1 MLALYRPDISELLDR
16 AAWPLYRHA
25 QVYEHLLHLPLHPF
39 SEATSLPTEAR
50 AALETLGCSTL
61 GLLERR
67 VAPDGTSKLL
77 LAGRDGRAVEA
88 VLMRYKGRV
97 TVCVSSQVGCPV
109 GCLFCA
115 TGGMGFHRNLST
127 AEIVDQIRTALV
139 IASGEDCRV
148 SNVVYM
154 GMGEPL
160 LNLKAV
166 VDSIR
171 VLTDPRGIGL
181 AHRAISVSTVG
192 IPSGM
197 IRLGRAEPQVN
208 LALSLHAPD
217 DDTRSLLIPDRY
229 RHPLAEVL
237 HAAWEHFA
245 LTRRKLL
252 IEYVLIRG
260 VNDSPQHAR
269 ALAQLLRGHVVTVNL
284 LAWNPISRGRDAERR
299 ENAGARASRFQPST
313 PAAIAAF
320 RETLV
325 AHHVETVVRRSKG
338 GTIQGACGQL
348 AGKRAPGGEVSSG
361 DASEDV
367 ATAGLSTDTN

>member
-16 AAWPLYRHA
+16 ASWPLYRHL
-25 QVYEHLLHLPLHPF
+25 QVYEHLLRQPLRPF

-50 AALETLGCSTL
+50 VALETLGCSTL
-61 GLLERR
+61 AQLEER

-88 VLMRYKGRV
+88 VLMRYQGRV

-109 GCLFCA
+109 GCMFCA
-115 TGGMGFHRNLST
+115 TGAMGFHRNLST
-127 AEIVDQIRTALV
+127 GEIVDQIRTAMV
-139 IASGEDCRV
+139 IASGEDRRV

-160 LNLKAV
+160 LNLKSV

-171 VLTDPRGIGL
+171 VLTDPRGIGM

-217 DDTRSLLIPDRY
+217 DDTRSLLVPDRY
-229 RHPLAEVL
+229 RHPVAEIL

-252 IEYVLIRG
+252 IEYVLIRD

-284 LAWNPISRGRDAERR
+284 LAWNPVSRGRDAEGHQD
-299 ENAGARASRFQPST
+299 AGARASRFQPST
-313 PAAIAAF
+313 PAALSAF

-325 AHHVETVVRRSKG
+325 THHVETVVRRSKG
-338 GTIQGACGQL
+338 GAIQAACGQL
-348 AGKRAPGGEVSSG
+348 AGKRAPDGKVPCG
-361 DASEDV
+361 DASADLP
-367 ATAGLSTDTN
+367 AADL